1 MNVLLFAALTLFPS
15 LVTASGSFAM
25 VAKSEIYR
33 KSSTLLKNFL
43 VHSDLHSVAES
54 LLSAK
59 DPLNTFE
66 IKKPSYDRGSFGKW
80 TDADKDCLNTRHEI
94 LKELSTAVTNRD
106 AAGCKI
112 VSGRWLDPYTDRSFY
127 NSRELHVDHLVPLA
141 YAWARGA
148 HSWDRKTRIHF
159 YNDPTNLFAVHA
171 ATNLKKGSKGPTD
184 WLPPNQAFQCQY
196 VLRFKRVVLKYKLLL
211 NSPESQ
217 RLEDIQAEVCR

>member
-1 MNVLLFAALTLFPS
+1 LILRSLNVLLFAALTLFPS

-43 VHSDLHSVAES
+43 VHGDLHSVAEN

-141 YAWARGA
+141 YPRGTVQRPLQPVQFETAPSLFSQAW
-148 HSWDRKTRIHF
+148 F
-159 YNDPTNLFAVHA
+159 ENP
-171 ATNLKKGSKGPTD
+171 
-184 WLPPNQAFQCQY
+184 PPNCEKLPLAIFQP
-196 VLRFKRVVLKYKLLL
+196 
-211 NSPESQ
+211 S
-217 RLEDIQAEVCR
+217 A